1 MTTVILLPRTDL
13 VNCFNEAFV
22 KGEIVNFAAKT
33 RIIQ

>member
-22 KGEIVNFAAKT
+22 KGEMSILQ
-33 RIIQ
+33 RRLE